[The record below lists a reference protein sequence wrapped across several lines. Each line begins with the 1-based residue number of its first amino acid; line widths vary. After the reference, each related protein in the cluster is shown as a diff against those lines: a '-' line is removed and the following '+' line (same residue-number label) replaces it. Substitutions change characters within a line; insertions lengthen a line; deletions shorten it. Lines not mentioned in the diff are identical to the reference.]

1 MVGPHQG
8 REHGYETPRP
18 DVQAHVPLEA
28 RRILELGCSTGAL
41 GAALKRRQ
49 PAVVV
54 GVEIDET
61 YALEAS
67 RHLDRVIVSNVE
79 DVLRGPALEE
89 APFDCL
95 VIADVLEHLVNPWR
109 TLDQAVAMLSPRAT
123 VVISVPNVAECSG
136 IWRLLREGRWPR
148 DDEGLFDRTHLQWFT
163 RADAVDLVQ
172 GAGLQIM
179 RVEPRYWSGGG
190 RLRLQLMLAKTPLHR
205 FLAAQY
211 IVSATKPR

>member
-1 MVGPHQG
+1 MVGLHQR
-8 REHGYETPRP
+8 REHGYQTPRP
-18 DVQAHVPLEA
+18 DVQAHVPLGA

-41 GAALKRRQ
+41 GAAIKRRQ
-49 PAVVV
+49 PAVIV

-61 YALEAS
+61 YAQEAR

-79 DVLRGPALEE
+79 DVLHGSVSEE

-95 VIADVLEHLVNPWR
+95 VIADVLEHLVDPWR
-109 TLDQAVAMLSPRAT
+109 TLDRAVALLSPGAT
-123 VVISVPNVAECSG
+123 IVVSLPNVAECSG

-163 RADAVDLVQ
+163 RADAVDLVR
-172 GAGLQIM
+172 GAGLQIL
-179 RVEPRYWSGGG
+179 RIESRYWSGGW
-190 RLRLQLMLAKTPLHR
+190 RLRLRLVLAKTPLHR